1 MRRVETL
8 GVGQRIERVVES
20 PFERRRQRD
29 VANRAARLADQ
40 VMVVLGEVL
49 GELVPSMV
57 GRVHQPSHDAHL
69 LHHREIAVG
78 GTLREHRGEFD
89 QLGQRDRTVR

>member
-1 MRRVETL
+1 MRRLETL

-29 VANRAARLADQ
+29 VADPCRSDPQ
-40 VMVVLGEVL
+40 IEVTVVLGEVL

-57 GRVHQPSHDAHL
+57 GRCTNRRTTPTCSMTAK
-69 LHHREIAVG
+69 
-78 GTLREHRGEFD
+78 LR
-89 QLGQRDRTVR
+89 